1 MKQQLK
7 YTADMTQDQELDNN
21 EQELDNTTQ
30 LTRQQSDLNLTR
42 PLMRWPAVKQTFH
55 NQLSNMTR

>member
-7 YTADMTQDQELDNN
+7 YTADMTQDQGLGNN
-21 EQELDNTTQ
+21 EQEPDNATQ

-42 PLMRWPAVKQTFH
+42 PLMR
-55 NQLSNMTR
+55 